1 MPQGGV
7 KRRPGTEFLGE
18 VKSSSV
24 KTRLIPFQF
33 KTSDTYILEFGDSIM
48 RVYRNGAQVLN
59 ATAKTITAITKANPG
74 VLTSN
79 SHGFSNGDEVY
90 IVSVG
95 GMTELNGRN
104 YRVANS
110 TTNTFSLTDLY
121 GTAINTTGFTT
132 FTSGGT
138 ATEIFELASP
148 YPEAVLFDL
157 RFVQSADTMYF
168 VHPSYAIRTL
178 VRADHNDWTFA
189 TPSISGSPSP
199 ALNSSNN
206 YPSVVT
212 FFEQRLVF
220 GNTNNNPQTLWFSKN
235 ADYLNMTTGTGDN
248 DSLIYTIA
256 SNQVNAIRYLSPTR
270 VLSVGTTAGEYVV
283 TATSDGPVTPTTTL
297 IRNTATMV
305 LPLLSLCKWQT

>member
-1 MPQGGV
+1 MARSAPSFSSFAAGEISPLLEGRTGIEKYREGLADLTNMVVMPQGGV

-90 IVSVG
+90 IASVG

-110 TTNTFSLTDLY
+110 TTNTFTLTDLY
-121 GTAINTTGFTT
+121 STAINTTSFTT
-132 FTSGGT
+132 FTSGGA

-148 YPEAVLFDL
+148 
-157 RFVQSADTMYF
+157 
-168 VHPSYAIRTL
+168 
-178 VRADHNDWTFA
+178 
-189 TPSISGSPSP
+189 
-199 ALNSSNN
+199 
-206 YPSVVT
+206 
-212 FFEQRLVF
+212 
-220 GNTNNNPQTLWFSKN
+220 
-235 ADYLNMTTGTGDN
+235 
-248 DSLIYTIA
+248 
-256 SNQVNAIRYLSPTR
+256 
-270 VLSVGTTAGEYVV
+270 
-283 TATSDGPVTPTTTL
+283 
-297 IRNTATMV
+297 
-305 LPLLSLCKWQT
+305 

>member
-1 MPQGGV
+1 MGRTGIEKYREGLEDLTNMVVMPQGGV

-90 IVSVG
+90 IASVG

-110 TTNTFSLTDLY
+110 TTNTFTLTDLY
-121 GTAINTTGFTT
+121 GVAINTTSFTT

-138 ATEIFELASP
+138 ATEIFELA
-148 YPEAVLFDL
+148 AHILKL
-157 RFVQSADTMYF
+157 CC
-168 VHPSYAIRTL
+168 L
-178 VRADHNDWTFA
+178 TFA
-189 TPSISGSPSP
+189 LFNLLTRCISCIP
-199 ALNSSNN
+199 A
-206 YPSVVT
+206 
-212 FFEQRLVF
+212 
-220 GNTNNNPQTLWFSKN
+220 
-235 ADYLNMTTGTGDN
+235 
-248 DSLIYTIA
+248 
-256 SNQVNAIRYLSPTR
+256 TR
-270 VLSVGTTAGEYVV
+270 SA
-283 TATSDGPVTPTTTL
+283 P
-297 IRNTATMV
+297 
-305 LPLLSLCKWQT
+305 